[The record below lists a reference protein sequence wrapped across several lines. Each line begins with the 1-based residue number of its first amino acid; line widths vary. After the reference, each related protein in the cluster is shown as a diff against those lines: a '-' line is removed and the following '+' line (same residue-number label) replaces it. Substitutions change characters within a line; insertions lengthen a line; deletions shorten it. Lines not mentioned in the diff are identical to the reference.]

1 MRKKMTENKN
11 NPLRQYF
18 RRPAVFISL
27 PSGGEGYGPDDIE
40 FEDENNLEL
49 PVYPMTAIDEITTKT
64 PDALFNGTAT
74 VEIIKSCIPAIKN
87 PWNVLS
93 CDIDAIFIGI
103 KAASGDEAIEVEST
117 CPKEGCGE
125 TESYAI
131 NLQNMLRTITSGD
144 YSKPYNVGEL
154 SVYFSPIN
162 YKEMNAVSLRQFEI
176 QAKYKDMN
184 LIDDEKERI
193 EKSQEALVEIT
204 SVTMEVLT
212 GAISKIVAPEGQEI
226 TEKEYII
233 DFLQNCDTKTYEGIR
248 DHNGDLRAASTIKS
262 LDMKCAKCEHE
273 YTQPFTLNATDF
285 FA

>member
-1 MRKKMTENKN
+1 
-11 NPLRQYF
+11 
-18 RRPAVFISL
+18 
-27 PSGGEGYGPDDIE
+27 
-40 FEDENNLEL
+40 
-49 PVYPMTAIDEITTKT
+49 
-64 PDALFNGTAT
+64 
-74 VEIIKSCIPAIKN
+74 
-87 PWNVLS
+87 VLS

-117 CPKEGCGE
+117 CPKEECGE

-154 SVYFSPIN
+154 SVYFAPIN

-184 LIDDEKERI
+184 LIVDEKERI
-193 EKSQEALVEIT
+193 DKSQEALVEIT

-212 GAISKIVAPEGQEI
+212 DAIIKIVAPEGQEI

-248 DHNGDLRAASTIKS
+248 DYNGDLRAASTIKS

-285 FA
+285 FV

>member
-87 PWNVLS
+87 PWSVLS

-117 CPKEGCGE
+117 CPKEECGE

-131 NLQNMLRTITSGD
+131 NLQNLLRTITAGD

-184 LIDDEKERI
+184 LIVDEKERI

-233 DFLQNCDTKTYEGIR
+233 DFLQNCYLLPHFGRQPSIATVSRTLACVHLAVIWLQQAR
-248 DHNGDLRAASTIKS
+248 DRYS
-262 LDMKCAKCEHE
+262 
-273 YTQPFTLNATDF
+273 F
-285 FA
+285 